1 MRSIAF
7 LRLIS
12 AITVAACARS
22 APVPPS
28 VAASRAALP
37 DTLASTLV
45 DRRDGTVYPIL
56 KVGTQRW
63 ISQNMRFA
71 TPKSRCYDDRDELC
85 ARLGRLY
92 TWDEALDACPAGW
105 RLASD
110 VDWQELEMSAG
121 MSAVDVFRADARG
134 DGVGDR
140 LKKTGDVGFN
150 TQLGGWFDPNTAQF
164 RRADTAAAIWT
175 STGADAVWA
184 WHRDISDLRSSIWR
198 STVAKT
204 FLLSARC
211 VEVPTPSRR

>member
-1 MRSIAF
+1 MRSLTFEKAF
-7 LRLIS
+7 AVTMMIG
-12 AITVAACARS
+12 VACARTPS
-22 APVPPS
+22 PP
-28 VAASRAALP
+28 VAAVTAAAP
-37 DTLASTLV
+37 ATTLV

-63 ISQNMRFA
+63 ITQNMRFA
-71 TPKSRCYDDRDELC
+71 TPQSRCYDDRGDLC

-92 TWDEALDACPAGW
+92 TWGEALDACPAGW

-121 MSAVDVFRADARG
+121 MSAIDVFRADARG

-140 LKKTGDVGFN
+140 LKKSGDVGFN
-150 TQLGGWFDPNTAQF
+150 AELGGWFDPNTALF
-164 RRADTAAAIWT
+164 RRADTSSAIWT

-184 WHRDISDLRSSIWR
+184 WHRDVGNLRSSIWR
-198 STVAKT
+198 STVPKN

-211 VEVPTPSRR
+211 VEHLPTDRR

>member
-1 MRSIAF
+1 MRSPTLENVAF
-7 LRLIS
+7 AVTLI
-12 AITVAACARS
+12 VAACARAAPTPS
-22 APVPPS
+22 A
-28 VAASRAALP
+28 VAAASAA
-37 DTLASTLV
+37 TLV
-45 DRRDGTVYPIL
+45 DRRDGTVYPVV
-56 KVGTQRW
+56 KVGSQRW

-71 TPKSRCYDDRDELC
+71 TPASRCYDDRADQC

-92 TWDEALDACPAGW
+92 TWSDALDACPVGW

-150 TQLGGWFDPNTAQF
+150 AELGGWFDPNTSLF
-164 RRADTAAAIWT
+164 RRADTSSAIWT

-184 WHRDISDLRSSIWR
+184 WHRDVGDLRSSIWR
-198 STVAKT
+198 STVPKN

-211 VEVPTPSRR
+211 VEQPPPSKR